1 MPATI
6 TATTS
11 SLSPAFFVSVQAQ
24 VEWSILEDEADLLL
38 ML

>member
-11 SLSPAFFVSVQAQ
+11 ALTPAFFVSVQAQ

>member
-11 SLSPAFFVSVQAQ
+11 ALSPKFSTNVSAQ
-24 VEWSILEDEADLLL
+24 VEWSILEDEAELLL